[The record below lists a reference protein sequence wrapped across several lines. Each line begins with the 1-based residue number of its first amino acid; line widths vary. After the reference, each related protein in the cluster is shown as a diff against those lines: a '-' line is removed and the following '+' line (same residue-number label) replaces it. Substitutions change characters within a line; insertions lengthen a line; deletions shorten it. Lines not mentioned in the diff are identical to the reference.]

1 MSDAAR
7 DQEDIGMDSDGPR
20 LRPTMTQVAAAALV
34 HLSFEGPPPAS
45 TETANHSSAFPLSWS
60 DLPSAVGSHS
70 ESCPHL
76 ASEKLFENP
85 QSHLCANPDL
95 VIDWLD
101 KSDTYR
107 FSSADWLLQ
116 GTLDCLL
123 LMGKETWGSTA

>member
-76 ASEKLFENP
+76 ASEKLVEN
-85 QSHLCANPDL
+85 SHSDLCANPDL
-95 VIDWLD
+95 VILVIDWLD
-101 KSDTYR
+101 ESGTYR
-107 FSSADWLLQ
+107 FSSAD
-116 GTLDCLL
+116 
-123 LMGKETWGSTA
+123 